1 MQSTLAF
8 QLLASVLL
16 CLKGAAAKADEKV
29 DCSAYSLRHA
39 AGEEFA
45 CATEHFP
52 VCGTD
57 HVTYGNQCTLCDKIL
72 TTGAKIGIKHQ
83 GKCSALVEI
92 RPPSARHE
100 PWLGRQTQRSMQ
112 EVSSGG
118 FQVSARIS
126 AFNIKEDVPALRFT
140 NQFVAQMGNPTVTS
154 VSCVHRIRE
163 STSRLAL
170 NTMDIAFKKIGCL

>member
-83 GKCSALVEI
+83 GKCSALVEDQCFQYKRG
-92 RPPSARHE
+92 RPCTKIYKPVCGTNGKSYSN
-100 PWLGRQTQRSMQ
+100 LCVLCTQNQ
-112 EVSSGG
+112 
-118 FQVSARIS
+118 RIN
-126 AFNIKEDVPALRFT
+126 F
-140 NQFVAQMGNPTVTS
+140 
-154 VSCVHRIRE
+154 
-163 STSRLAL
+163 
-170 NTMDIAFKKIGCL
+170 KIGIEYNGHCI

>member
-112 EVSSGG
+112 EDQC
-118 FQVSARIS
+118 FQYKRGRPCTKIYKPVCGTNGKSYSNLCVLCTQNQRIN
-126 AFNIKEDVPALRFT
+126 F
-140 NQFVAQMGNPTVTS
+140 
-154 VSCVHRIRE
+154 
-163 STSRLAL
+163 
-170 NTMDIAFKKIGCL
+170 KIGIEYNGHCI